1 MKFAANAMT
10 DLPDLQT
17 LAMLDEESFRDEF
30 KGSPVKRIKRRR
42 FLRNVLIAI
51 GNSRNERF
59 VPSVIRLLGDEE
71 PLVRGAAVW
80 ALARLDT
87 EAFEDQKALRKE
99 AEQDAE
105 VLAEWS
111 IALDD
116 DHLLE

>member
-1 MKFAANAMT
+1 MFSGAVFT
-10 DLPDLQT
+10 VVEVGEDGTVGREP
-17 LAMLDEESFRDEF
+17 
-30 KGSPVKRIKRRR
+30 
-42 FLRNVLIAI
+42 VLIAI